1 MDFSLSQEQEM
12 FREYVRKYLTDMEQ
26 TKVARDYIENKIDAV
41 KEVIS
46 ELHGLGCTQ
55 LNIPEQYEG
64 MGLGKLDLVPIM
76 EEMGR
81 ALVPGLHLETSAF
94 AVPLIEQF
102 GTTEQKATY
111 LPQIANGEASFTIA
125 WLEPGRSYKQQ
136 GIQVKAA
143 LNEETVVVNG
153 VKTQVPDVELA
164 QYFIVPML
172 INDEVTV
179 VIIDKTLSGITF
191 RDQKG
196 FDETRKLF
204 EVTFENVEVPVNQ
217 IVGPIGDGWSIV
229 QEVLLSYNAALSSV
243 AVGAMEQIVE
253 MASEYAKIREQFGN
267 PIGRF
272 QAIKHRLVDMKLDL
286 ETARSL
292 SYYANWAL
300 ETVAED
306 RIEAI
311 CSARIFA
318 TQALIRT
325 ASHNI
330 QIHGGIGFTE
340 EIDCH
345 LFVKRARF
353 YENYLGSIDQYYEQ
367 AIESLSWEVT
377 EKMIEKEIIL
387 STQ

>member
-1 MDFSLSQEQEM
+1 MDFSLNQEQEM

-26 TKVARDYIENKIDAV
+26 TKVARDYTENKIEDVKAV
-41 KEVIS
+41 LS
-46 ELHGLGCTQ
+46 ELHELGCTQ
-55 LNIPEQYEG
+55 LNIPEKYGG

-81 ALVPGLHLETSAF
+81 AIVPGLYLETSAF
-94 AVPLIEQF
+94 AVPIIEQF
-102 GTTEQKATY
+102 GTDEQKATY
-111 LPQIANGEASFTIA
+111 LPQVANGEASFTIA

-136 GIQVKAA
+136 GIQMSARMNGDV
-143 LNEETVVVNG
+143 LVING

-164 QYFIVPML
+164 EYFIVPVL
-172 INDEVTV
+172 IEAEITLVLM
-179 VIIDKTLSGITF
+179 DKNTSGITL
-191 RDQKG
+191 REQKG
-196 FDETRKLF
+196 FDETRKLT

-217 IVGPIGDGWSIV
+217 LIGAIGEGWSII
-229 QEVLLSYNAALSSV
+229 QEGLLSYNAALSSV
-243 AVGAMEQIVE
+243 AVGAMEHIVE
-253 MASEYAKIREQFGN
+253 MASEYATIREQFGN

-300 ETVAED
+300 ETTSED

-318 TQALIRT
+318 TQAFIRT
-325 ASHNI
+325 SAHNI

-353 YENYLGSIDQYYEQ
+353 YENYLGNIEQYYEQ
-367 AIESLSWEVT
+367 AITALNWEQAET
-377 EKMIEKEIIL
+377 ALEKETIL
-387 STQ
+387 STN

>member
-1 MDFSLSQEQEM
+1 MDFSLNQEQEM

-26 TKVARDYIENKIDAV
+26 TKVARDYIENKIEHV
-41 KEVIS
+41 KTVLS
-46 ELHGLGCTQ
+46 ELHELGCTQ
-55 LNIPEQYEG
+55 LNIPEQYDG

-81 ALVPGLHLETSAF
+81 AIVPGPYLETSAF
-94 AVPLIEQF
+94 AVPIIEQF
-102 GTTEQKATY
+102 GTEEQKATY
-111 LPQIANGEASFTIA
+111 FPQISSGKASFTIA

-136 GIQVKAA
+136 GIQMKAIVIR
-143 LNEETVVVNG
+143 ESIVING
-153 VKTQVPDVELA
+153 MKTQVPDVELA
-164 QYFIVPML
+164 RYLVVPVL
-172 INDEVTV
+172 VNNEVTV
-179 VIIDKTLSGITF
+179 VIVDKETSGITL
-191 RDQKG
+191 RGQKG
-196 FDETRKLF
+196 FDETRKLT

-217 IVGPIGDGWSIV
+217 IIGAVGEGWPII
-229 QEVLLSYNAALSSV
+229 QEGLLSYNAALSSV
-243 AVGAMEQIVE
+243 AVGAMEHIVG
-253 MASEYAKIREQFGN
+253 MASEYANIREQFGN

-300 ETVAED
+300 ETASED

-318 TQALIRT
+318 TQAFIRT
-325 ASHNI
+325 SAHNI

-353 YENYLGSIDQYYEQ
+353 YENYLGKIEQYYEQ
-367 AIESLSWEVT
+367 AIDALSWEST
-377 EKMIEKEIIL
+377 EELIEKETIL